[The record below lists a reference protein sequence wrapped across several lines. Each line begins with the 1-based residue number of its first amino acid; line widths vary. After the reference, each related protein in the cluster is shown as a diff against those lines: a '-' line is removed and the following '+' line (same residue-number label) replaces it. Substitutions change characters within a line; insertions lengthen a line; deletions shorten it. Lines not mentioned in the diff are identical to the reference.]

1 MVSCLQSW
9 NYQDW
14 KRRQDETIWRCSQ
27 ADRLN
32 ISLSAIPKGVYH
44 HLSATEAPSTCTPL
58 SPPPLSSVYTL
69 LTLFT
74 LYLHFLSGPQSQSV
88 YLMETWLKKEKKQLQ
103 CFSNSDSVIL
113 FQSSQHYV
121 LNNPIL
127 SSLYMEHHTK
137 STFQVW
143 YLTRSKHLP
152 L

>member
-9 NYQDW
+9 NYQDG
-14 KRRQDETIWRCSQ
+14 KRRQDETIWRCCQ

-44 HLSATEAPSTCTPL
+44 HLSATETPL
-58 SPPPLSSVYTL
+58 NLHHTVSPTSV
-69 LTLFT
+69 FC
-74 LYLHFLSGPQSQSV
+74 LHLHSLSGPQSQSV
-88 YLMETWLKKEKKQLQ
+88 YLMETWLKKKKRKKQLQ

-121 LNNPIL
+121 LNNPIF
-127 SSLYMEHHTK
+127 SSLYMEPHTK

-143 YLTRSKHLP
+143 YLTRHKCLP
-152 L
+152 S